1 MIAAP
6 AGRGRHERRRR
17 DRTDLVMGVVLV
29 ALLVVPT
36 LVLLALLIREEL
48 RP

>member
-1 MIAAP
+1 
-6 AGRGRHERRRR
+6 
-17 DRTDLVMGVVLV
+17 MGVVLV